1 MLPIPHLMGAAR
13 QWPIAHG
20 WQRWRRPAAIALELL
35 PLAPFVV
42 QFSPLT
48 PSDEV
53 SPLWVLALA
62 TGLGWAVAGRW
73 RTGVLIA
80 AGRVGVLWAGMYA
93 LLIASFSGDCPLGD
107 PACDD
112 GWQRAAASP
121 ILWAMAAFYFVTSVA
136 SAWLAQRAA
145 AQRAAAQLAASRGGG

>member
-1 MLPIPHLMGAAR
+1 MLPIPHVMDAAR
-13 QWPIAHG
+13 EWLSADIR
-20 WQRWRRPAAIALELL
+20 QRWRRPAAIVLELL
-35 PLAPFVV
+35 PLSPFVV

-48 PSDEV
+48 PRDEV

-62 TGLGWAVAGRW
+62 TGLGWVVAGRW

-93 LLIASFSGDCPLGD
+93 LLIASFSGDCVLGD

-121 ILWAMAAFYFVTSVA
+121 ILWGMAVFYIVTSVA

-145 AQRAAAQLAASRGGG
+145 AQHAAPGRDG

>member
-1 MLPIPHLMGAAR
+1 MDAAR
-13 QWPIAHG
+13 EWLSAHG
-20 WQRWRRPAAIALELL
+20 RQRWRRPAVILLELL
-35 PLAPFVV
+35 PVAPFVV

-48 PSDEV
+48 PRDEV

-62 TGLGWAVAGRW
+62 TGAGWAVAGRW

-80 AGRVGVLWAGMYA
+80 AARVGVLWAGMYA

-107 PACDD
+107 PDCED

-121 ILWAMAAFYFVTSVA
+121 ILWGMAAFYIITSVA
-136 SAWLAQRAA
+136 SAWFAQRT
-145 AQRAAAQLAASRGGG
+145 ASRGATDAESGDLVRSRGE